1 MVEGKTLTTFRD
13 IIVVIGVVLLCFLQ
27 MQALTARLEARREEQ
42 ARFAVARGAIAKL
55 DEAYKQLVAN
65 KPINEQI
72 FRQNEVLI
80 EYQKLLLSIAYMP
93 VPVVT
98 AAAKQP
104 PAPAPPAAG
113 KR

>member
-13 IIVVIGVVLLCFLQ
+13 IIVIIGVVLLCFLQ
-27 MQALTARLEARREEQ
+27 MQALTVRLEARREEQ
-42 ARFAVARGAIAKL
+42 ARFAVARGAIARL

-80 EYQKLLLSIAYMP
+80 EYQKLLLTIAYMP
-93 VPVVT
+93 VPVTT
-98 AAAKQP
+98 AKPAAPASQP
-104 PAPAPPAAG
+104 PA